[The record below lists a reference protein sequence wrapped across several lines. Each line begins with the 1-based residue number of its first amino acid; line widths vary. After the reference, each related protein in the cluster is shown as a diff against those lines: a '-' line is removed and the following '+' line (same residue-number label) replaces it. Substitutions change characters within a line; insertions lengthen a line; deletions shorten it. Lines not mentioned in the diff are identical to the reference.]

1 LTVEDDPHPVIVKE
15 TKTLGG
21 LMKKKQKPKNNET
34 PAKAKETPTPVNRF
48 LAKQPTA
55 TFMDI
60 TPKLAKEMLAFNT
73 NNRRLRRD
81 RVKTLADEMSRK
93 QWLSTGEAIKFD
105 TSGVLIDGQHRL
117 EGCVEA
123 NITLKQQLVVTGVT
137 EDAFAVIDSGLK
149 RSPNDVL
156 SHAGFANGSAIAPAA
171 RLVSVID
178 AGLNPLEKRARG
190 LVTRQDV
197 LKWTEENTE
206 SIDWALRLARIVY
219 DQGGIGNRTALIAL
233 AMMAEKQ
240 GHSRERIEQFFS
252 ALGTGEGLSA
262 SSPILALRS
271 WMIKSGQ
278 KLGGGSSVIHLSNSI
293 AAFNNWDSG
302 KVVRRHSPLTANH
315 EVPALCKA

>member
-1 LTVEDDPHPVIVKE
+1 MKE
-15 TKTLGG
+15 TK
-21 LMKKKQKPKNNET
+21 ET
-34 PAKAKETPTPVNRF
+34 PANTQQFNP

-60 TPKLAKEMLAFNT
+60 TPKLAKEMLTFNI
-73 NNRRLRRD
+73 NNRTLRRD
-81 RVKTLADEMSRK
+81 RVKSLADEMSRK
-93 QWLSTGEAIKFD
+93 QWLATGEAIKFD
-105 TSGVLIDGQHRL
+105 VKGTLIDGQHRL

-137 EDAFAVIDSGLK
+137 EDAFAVIDSGMK
-149 RSPNDVL
+149 RTANDVL

-178 AGLNPLEKRARG
+178 AGLNPSEKRARG

-206 SIDWALRLARIVY
+206 AIDWALRLSRIVY
-219 DQGGIGNRTALIAL
+219 DQGGIGNRTALLSL
-233 AMMAEKQ
+233 AMIAEKK
-240 GHSRERIEQFFS
+240 GHDRKKVEQFFV
-252 ALGTGEGLSA
+252 ALGTGEGLAA

-278 KLGGGSSVIHLSNSI
+278 KLGGGSSVIHLANCI
-293 AAFNNWDSG
+293 AAFNNWSAG
-302 KVVRRHSPLTANH
+302 KIVRRHAPLGPNH
-315 EVPALCKA
+315 DIPTLCSA